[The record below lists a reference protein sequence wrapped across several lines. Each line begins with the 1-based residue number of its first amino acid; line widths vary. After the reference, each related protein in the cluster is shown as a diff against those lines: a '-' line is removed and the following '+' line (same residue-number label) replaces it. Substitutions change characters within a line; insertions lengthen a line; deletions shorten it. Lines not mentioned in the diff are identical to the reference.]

1 MNVVDEGMIGELNKT
16 VHELEKIVH
25 GHGRDIL
32 HMSEKVGDIESSIL
46 KIFEKLDAAL
56 KKPSWAVAVI
66 ITFLSSLSIG
76 LIVYVLGV
84 VGK

>member
-1 MNVVDEGMIGELNKT
+1 MANEEMVGELNKT

-25 GHGRDIL
+25 GHGRDIA
-32 HMSEKVGDIESSIL
+32 HMSAEVGDIKSSIL

-56 KKPSWAVAVI
+56 KKPSWSVAVI